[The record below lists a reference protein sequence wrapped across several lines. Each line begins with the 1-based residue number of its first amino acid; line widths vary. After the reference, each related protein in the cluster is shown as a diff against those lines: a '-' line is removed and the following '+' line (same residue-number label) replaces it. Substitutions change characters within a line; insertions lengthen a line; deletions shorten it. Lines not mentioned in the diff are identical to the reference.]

1 MENRCEYR
9 CEISGKLIKNGK
21 APITFGALGEWTKAR
36 DLPQADG
43 ESFRQWFNNRERG

>member
-1 MENRCEYR
+1 M
-9 CEISGKLIKNGK
+9 GK

-43 ESFRQWFNNRERG
+43 ESFRQWFNNRERCGMDLTKSRKFS